1 MNSSIIS
8 KYEKIEQ
15 TKSKSDFENIKSVYI
30 LKRIFNNVVKT
41 KYFNIIK
48 YNKQLQK
55 KLNLIIDD
63 YEDNCLLKKIIEIEL
78 KTADNEYGKFINISD
93 KKKEYYHIYFDN
105 SKKKLKN
112 II

>member
-78 KTADNEYGKFINISD
+78 KTADK
-93 KKKEYYHIYFDN
+93 
-105 SKKKLKN
+105 
-112 II
+112 